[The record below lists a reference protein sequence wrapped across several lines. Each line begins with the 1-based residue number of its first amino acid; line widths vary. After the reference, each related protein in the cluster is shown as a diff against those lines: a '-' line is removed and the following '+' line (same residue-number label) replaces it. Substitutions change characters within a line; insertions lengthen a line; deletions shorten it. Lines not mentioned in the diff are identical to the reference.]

1 MEAVFSFHI
10 YVGFG
15 YRTEMALTADSPFAG
30 PGDTI
35 SVEFIPELLGLLTNV
50 REPEC

>member
-1 MEAVFSFHI
+1 MEAVLSSHI

-15 YRTEMALTADSPFAG
+15 YRTQMALIADSPFAG

-35 SVEFIPELLGLLTNV
+35 SIEFIPELLVLLTNV
-50 REPEC
+50 REPE